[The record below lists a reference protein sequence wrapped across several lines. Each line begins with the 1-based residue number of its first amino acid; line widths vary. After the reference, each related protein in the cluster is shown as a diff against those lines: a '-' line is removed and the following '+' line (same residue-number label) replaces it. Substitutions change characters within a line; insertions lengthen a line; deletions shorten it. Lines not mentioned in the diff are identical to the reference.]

1 MFIFVVGFFWWG
13 FLLVWFLVFFLFGLF
28 CCCFCWRGEDIV
40 NTTMSSL
47 VFTIELFE
55 IASDNDSV

>member
-1 MFIFVVGFFWWG
+1 MFVFLFEFLFCFAGFFFWG
-13 FLLVWFLVFFLFGLF
+13 E
-28 CCCFCWRGEDIV
+28 EDIV

-47 VFTIELFE
+47 VFIIELFE